1 MSNASADE
9 NNTTDNKKQR
19 IVEIISSVVE
29 KVGKNEE
36 LALNS
41 IVTELRDL
49 LLVIEEARKEI
60 GSARPADIKGKHIPG
75 ATDELD
81 AIIAATSEAT
91 STIMDC
97 CDVIQDKA
105 AAAGGENG
113 DAITGEVM
121 KIYEA
126 CSFQDITGQ
135 RVSKVIQTFNVIESK
150 IDKLVSVL
158 GVKESGEEE
167 EDERVGDERLLN
179 GPQMADE
186 AISQEDIDKLLA
198 EFD

>member
-60 GSARPADIKGKHIPG
+60 GSARPADIKG
-75 ATDELD
+75 
-81 AIIAATSEAT
+81 
-91 STIMDC
+91 
-97 CDVIQDKA
+97 
-105 AAAGGENG
+105 
-113 DAITGEVM
+113 
-121 KIYEA
+121 
-126 CSFQDITGQ
+126 
-135 RVSKVIQTFNVIESK
+135 
-150 IDKLVSVL
+150 
-158 GVKESGEEE
+158 
-167 EDERVGDERLLN
+167 
-179 GPQMADE
+179 
-186 AISQEDIDKLLA
+186 
-198 EFD
+198 